1 MEQKLA
7 ITFGTEELNRWL
19 AARRSVERANLDE
32 LVDGYKNHDDTRG
45 LKNQGN
51 PLPPRR

>member
-19 AARRSVERANLDE
+19 AARRSVERANLDVLFE
-32 LVDGYKNHDDTRG
+32 RRKKGDNTSGPEDRGNLV
-45 LKNQGN
+45 
-51 PLPPRR
+51 PPR